1 AQRHVSVFSAVLPSL
16 LREHLSNDLFLKT
29 QMDSNQYVSISALA
43 CLDQIRTLT
52 TDLDLISNIL
62 RSMPLVQFSPCGQKV
77 RPRPSRCVLILR
89 EIPNTT
95 PQEEVE
101 ALFEGEN
108 LPKFKTC
115 EFVSN
120 DNWFI
125 TFKSEADAE
134 QVEKGRSRRKVN

>member
-1 AQRHVSVFSAVLPSL
+1 MYVGCVFDIAV
-16 LREHLSNDLFLKT
+16 
-29 QMDSNQYVSISALA
+29 A
-43 CLDQIRTLT
+43 
-52 TDLDLISNIL
+52 
-62 RSMPLVQFSPCGQKV
+62 VQ
-77 RPRPSRCVLILR
+77 
-89 EIPNTT
+89 
-95 PQEEVE
+95 EVE

-134 QVEKGRSRRKVN
+134 QVEKGRSRREVN